1 MRMKKRRPPPPLCLR
16 RPVGHVDPARDDFEE
31 APGTPRK
38 GERPPYPNAKW
49 PPRRRRRRLL
59 RRPPCPP
66 LPGSKMAAGS
76 VDPGQVSGSLR
87 APPRGWVESRAL
99 GAGAVRPLP
108 IPEVTV
114 DGGRPLV
121 PRELKVEECSGRLP
135 DTMGPEKETS
145 EESVI
150 LISDDETDTETTLGN
165 TIVVIE
171 PSENLDLEEK
181 KSEEIVDEESG
192 LVVTFCKKG
201 MVMPHARHDCMTHP
215 FERTESETCIPV
227 KQNSNICGQCYC
239 YVCDKL
245 ASECQYWTTSSSCHC
260 NAHNKSKFWKD
271 QRNFTLT
278 GVLVIFNLEPTEI
291 DTDLRR
297 GGELLFKFLRE
308 LSIQYNNFLS
318 GEIVL
323 SLQDCMC
330 PSKQAPGQ
338 CSVCSRLQN
347 EVIYRYSDV
356 FNLVSSFINKA
367 EKEKPKTAA
376 VMLLGVAREIALH
389 KDPTQSCQ
397 NLGPS
402 ESLKLA
408 VPFLMSRITKN
419 LQRML
424 VLSDFPKKLY
434 EKFISFFQTIPLPP
448 YCFKFTNCLNVVSW
462 DHRLLTTVLKGQN
475 ITGEQ
480 KKNGKKEFLWEVLT
494 VIKARTEKME
504 NMGQYK
510 ELVRYLRAVKCN
522 EGVGLKALRDK
533 IPLYLCK
540 SGDFTS
546 AAYSLLL
553 PINNLAC
560 CTACRLSPLQFES
573 YLKMFW
579 TGSIPSGKDFQD
591 SEMWILNVGSPVK
604 CSVLIKQALRVLYN
618 NQSLYRNSRCWS
630 ALITILGSSPILEQ
644 NGLLTT
650 LTLREPSPSFR
661 QMVWDVSFG
670 ILEELKL
677 KVNVTL
683 PSEVFYGSLGFTWMW
698 RQKTW
703 VFVASQLNLEACF
716 LLTIQ
721 AALQMVLTD
730 FPWLTSFL
738 EIILAFGKNFWALKL
753 FLEGLLYQMPVLH
766 DVVSMI
772 ARDLS
777 YQKHTLLKLWQTLG
791 PDYVGELLCLFL
803 SFRNSQLQSVGIFL
817 SHVIIENLNQCP
829 WAKSL
834 DVFRLKA
841 FKRPHLETAN
851 HLQLNKFVSILENL

>member
-1 MRMKKRRPPPPLCLR
+1 
-16 RPVGHVDPARDDFEE
+16 
-31 APGTPRK
+31 
-38 GERPPYPNAKW
+38 
-49 PPRRRRRRLL
+49 
-59 RRPPCPP
+59 
-66 LPGSKMAAGS
+66 
-76 VDPGQVSGSLR
+76 
-87 APPRGWVESRAL
+87 
-99 GAGAVRPLP
+99 
-108 IPEVTV
+108 
-114 DGGRPLV
+114 
-121 PRELKVEECSGRLP
+121 
-135 DTMGPEKETS
+135 MGPEKEAN
-145 EESVI
+145 EEIVI
-150 LISDDETDTETTLGN
+150 LISDDETDSETTLGN
-165 TIVVIE
+165 SVVVID
-171 PSENLDLEEK
+171 PSENSALGEK

-192 LVVTFCKKG
+192 LVVIFCKKG
-201 MVMPHARHDCMTHP
+201 PVMPHARYDCMTHP

-227 KQNSNICGQCYC
+227 KQNSDMCGQCYC

-291 DTDLRR
+291 DTDLRH

-308 LSIQYNNFLS
+308 LSIQYNNYLS

-323 SLQDCMC
+323 SLQDCVC
-330 PSKQAPGQ
+330 TSKQIPSQ
-338 CSVCSRLQN
+338 CQVCSQFQN
-347 EVIYRYSDV
+347 EVIHRYTDV

-376 VMLLGVAREIALH
+376 VMLLGAAREIALH
-389 KDPTQSCQ
+389 KDPAQSWQ

-408 VPFLMSRITKN
+408 VPFLMSKITKT
-419 LQRML
+419 LQRIL
-424 VLSDFPKKLY
+424 VLNDFSKQLY
-434 EKFISFFQTIPLPP
+434 EKFISFFQAIPLPP
-448 YCFKFTNCLNVVSW
+448 YCFNFTNCLNVVSW

-480 KKNGKKEFLWEVLT
+480 KKNGKKEVLWEVLT

-522 EGVGLKALRDK
+522 EGIGLRDLRDK
-533 IPLYLCK
+533 IPFYLCK

-546 AAYSLLL
+546 AAYALLL
-553 PINNLAC
+553 PISNLAC
-560 CTACRLSPLQFES
+560 CTACRLAPLQFEN

-579 TGSIPSGKDFQD
+579 TGSVPMGKDFQD
-591 SEMWILNVGSPVK
+591 SDQWNVSIGSPVK
-604 CSVLIKQALRVLYN
+604 CCTLIKQALRILYS

-630 ALITILGSSPILEQ
+630 ALITILGSSPILEH

-650 LTLREPSPSFR
+650 ITLKEPPPSFR

-670 ILEELKL
+670 ILEELRL
-677 KVNVTL
+677 KVNVSL
-683 PSEVFYGSLGFTWMW
+683 PSNVFYGS
-698 RQKTW
+698 
-703 VFVASQLNLEACF
+703 LNLEACF
-716 LLTIQ
+716 LLAIQ
-721 AALQMVLTD
+721 AVLQMLLTD
-730 FPWLTSFL
+730 LPWLSSFL
-738 EIILAFGKNFWALKL
+738 EILLSFGKNFWALKL
-753 FLEGLLYQMPVLH
+753 FLEGLLYRMPVLH

-777 YQKHTLLKLWQTLG
+777 YQKHTLLKFWQTLG

-803 SFRNSQLQSVGIFL
+803 SFRNSQLQSVGVFL
-817 SHVIIENLNQCP
+817 SHVVIENLNQCP

-834 DVFRLKA
+834 DVFRFKA

-851 HLQLNKFVSILENL
+851 HLQLSKFVTILENL

>member
-1 MRMKKRRPPPPLCLR
+1 MNIRRPISY
-16 RPVGHVDPARDDFEE
+16 EE
-31 APGTPRK
+31 
-38 GERPPYPNAKW
+38 N
-49 PPRRRRRRLL
+49 
-59 RRPPCPP
+59 
-66 LPGSKMAAGS
+66 S
-76 VDPGQVSGSLR
+76 
-87 APPRGWVESRAL
+87 
-99 GAGAVRPLP
+99 
-108 IPEVTV
+108 
-114 DGGRPLV
+114 
-121 PRELKVEECSGRLP
+121 
-135 DTMGPEKETS
+135 
-145 EESVI
+145 
-150 LISDDETDTETTLGN
+150 
-165 TIVVIE
+165 
-171 PSENLDLEEK
+171 DLEEK
-181 KSEEIVDEESG
+181 KSEETVDEESG

-201 MVMPHARHDCMTHP
+201 MVMPHARYDCMTHP

-227 KQNSNICGQCYC
+227 KQNSDVCGQCYC

-291 DTDLRR
+291 DTDLRH

-308 LSIQYNNFLS
+308 LSVQYNNYLS

-323 SLQDCMC
+323 GLQDCVC
-330 PSKQAPGQ
+330 PSKQTAGK
-338 CSVCSRLQN
+338 CSVCSQLQN

-356 FNLVSSFINKA
+356 FNLVSSFISRA
-367 EKEKPKTAA
+367 EKEKPKSAA

-389 KDPTQSCQ
+389 KDPAQSWQ

-424 VLSDFPKKLY
+424 VLSDFPKQLY

-448 YCFKFTNCLNVVSW
+448 YCFKFTNCLNVPSW

-522 EGVGLKALRDK
+522 EGVGLRELRDK
-533 IPLYLCK
+533 IPFYLCK
-540 SGDFTS
+540 SGDFNS

-560 CTACRLSPLQFES
+560 CTACRLSPSQFES

-579 TGSIPSGKDFQD
+579 TGSVPSGKDFQD
-591 SEMWILNVGSPVK
+591 SDKWILNIGSPVK
-604 CSVLIKQALRVLYN
+604 CCTLIKQALRILYS

-630 ALITILGSSPILEQ
+630 SLITILISSPILEQ

-650 LTLREPSPSFR
+650 LILREPPPSFKR
-661 QMVWDVSFG
+661 MVYDVSFG
-670 ILEELKL
+670 ILEELRL
-677 KVNVTL
+677 KVNVSL
-683 PSEVFYGSLGFTWMW
+683 PSNVFYGSL
-698 RQKTW
+698 
-703 VFVASQLNLEACF
+703 NIEACF
-716 LLTIQ
+716 LLAIQ
-721 AALQMVLTD
+721 ALLQMLLTD
-730 FPWLTSFL
+730 LPWLTSFL
-738 EIILAFGKNFWALKL
+738 EIMLAFGKNFWALKL
-753 FLEGLLYQMPVLH
+753 FLEGLLSQMPVLH

-791 PDYVGELLCLFL
+791 PDYVGDLLCLFL

-817 SHVIIENLNQCP
+817 SHVVIENLNQCP

-834 DVFRLKA
+834 NIFRLKA

-851 HLQLNKFVSILENL
+851 HLQLGKFVSILENL

>member
-1 MRMKKRRPPPPLCLR
+1 
-16 RPVGHVDPARDDFEE
+16 
-31 APGTPRK
+31 
-38 GERPPYPNAKW
+38 
-49 PPRRRRRRLL
+49 
-59 RRPPCPP
+59 
-66 LPGSKMAAGS
+66 
-76 VDPGQVSGSLR
+76 
-87 APPRGWVESRAL
+87 
-99 GAGAVRPLP
+99 
-108 IPEVTV
+108 
-114 DGGRPLV
+114 
-121 PRELKVEECSGRLP
+121 
-135 DTMGPEKETS
+135 MGPGKEAN

-150 LISDDETDTETTLGN
+150 LISDDETDAETTLGN
-165 TIVVIE
+165 SVVVID
-171 PSENLDLEEK
+171 SSDMQDDKSDLEEK

-201 MVMPHARHDCMTHP
+201 MVMPHARYDCMTHP
-215 FERTESETCIPV
+215 FERTENETCIPV
-227 KQNSNICGQCYC
+227 KQNSDMCGQCYC

-245 ASECQYWTTSSSCHC
+245 ASKCQYWTTSSSCHC

-278 GVLVIFNLEPTEI
+278 GVLVIFNLEPAEI
-291 DTDLRR
+291 DTDLRH

-308 LSIQYNNFLS
+308 LSIQYNNYLS

-323 SLQDCMC
+323 SLQDCVC
-330 PSKQAPGQ
+330 PSKQTPGQ

-376 VMLLGVAREIALH
+376 IMLLGAAREIALH
-389 KDPTQSCQ
+389 KDPAQPWQ

-424 VLSDFPKKLY
+424 VLSDFPKQLY
-434 EKFISFFQTIPLPP
+434 EKFIGFFQTIPLPP
-448 YCFKFTNCLNVVSW
+448 YCFKFTNCLNVPSW

-480 KKNGKKEFLWEVLT
+480 KKNGKKEFLWEVLN

-504 NMGQYK
+504 SMGRYK
-510 ELVRYLRAVKCN
+510 ELVRYLKAVKCN
-522 EGVGLKALRDK
+522 EGVGLRDLRDK
-533 IPLYLCK
+533 IPFYLCK

-560 CTACRLSPLQFES
+560 CTACRLAPLEFEC

-579 TGSIPSGKDFQD
+579 TGSVPSGKDFQD
-591 SEMWILNVGSPVK
+591 SNEWILNVGSPVK
-604 CSVLIKQALRVLYN
+604 CCTLIKQALRVLYN

-630 ALITILGSSPILEQ
+630 TLITILGSSPILEQ

-650 LTLREPSPSFR
+650 LTLREPPSSFR

-670 ILEELKL
+670 ILEELRL
-677 KVNVTL
+677 KVNVSL
-683 PSEVFYGSLGFTWMW
+683 PSNVFYGS
-698 RQKTW
+698 
-703 VFVASQLNLEACF
+703 
-716 LLTIQ
+716 
-721 AALQMVLTD
+721 
-730 FPWLTSFL
+730 
-738 EIILAFGKNFWALKL
+738 KNFWALKL
-753 FLEGLLYQMPVLH
+753 FLEGLLYRMPVLH

-772 ARDLS
+772 ARDLN
-777 YQKHTLLKLWQTLG
+777 YQKNTLLKLWQTLG

-817 SHVIIENLNQCP
+817 SHVVIENLNQCP

-834 DVFRLKA
+834 DIFRLKA

>member
-1 MRMKKRRPPPPLCLR
+1 
-16 RPVGHVDPARDDFEE
+16 
-31 APGTPRK
+31 
-38 GERPPYPNAKW
+38 
-49 PPRRRRRRLL
+49 
-59 RRPPCPP
+59 
-66 LPGSKMAAGS
+66 
-76 VDPGQVSGSLR
+76 
-87 APPRGWVESRAL
+87 
-99 GAGAVRPLP
+99 
-108 IPEVTV
+108 
-114 DGGRPLV
+114 
-121 PRELKVEECSGRLP
+121 
-135 DTMGPEKETS
+135 MGPGKEAS

-150 LISDDETDTETTLGN
+150 LISDDETDAETTLGN
-165 TIVVIE
+165 SVVVIDSSDIQE
-171 PSENLDLEEK
+171 DKSDLEEK

-201 MVMPHARHDCMTHP
+201 MVMPHARYDCMTHP
-215 FERTESETCIPV
+215 FERTENETCIPV
-227 KQNSNICGQCYC
+227 KQNSDMCGQCYC

-245 ASECQYWTTSSSCHC
+245 ASKCQYWTTSSSCHC

-278 GVLVIFNLEPTEI
+278 GVLVIFNLEPAEI
-291 DTDLRR
+291 DADLRH

-308 LSIQYNNFLS
+308 LSIQYNNYLS

-323 SLQDCMC
+323 SLQDCVC
-330 PSKQAPGQ
+330 PSKQTPGQ

-347 EVIYRYSDV
+347 EIIYRYSDV
-356 FNLVSSFINKA
+356 FNLVTSFINKA

-376 VMLLGVAREIALH
+376 IMLLGAAREIALH
-389 KDPTQSCQ
+389 KDPAQPWQ

-424 VLSDFPKKLY
+424 VLSDFPKQLY
-434 EKFISFFQTIPLPP
+434 EKFIGFFQTIPLPP
-448 YCFKFTNCLNVVSW
+448 YCFKFTNCLNVPSW

-480 KKNGKKEFLWEVLT
+480 KKNGKKEFLWEVLN

-504 NMGQYK
+504 SMGRYK
-510 ELVRYLRAVKCN
+510 ELVRYLKAVKCN
-522 EGVGLKALRDK
+522 EGVGLRDLRDK
-533 IPLYLCK
+533 IPFYLCK
-540 SGDFTS
+540 SGDFTN

-560 CTACRLSPLQFES
+560 CTACRLAPVEFEC

-579 TGSIPSGKDFQD
+579 TGSVPSGKDFQD
-591 SEMWILNVGSPVK
+591 SNEWILNVGSPVK
-604 CSVLIKQALRVLYN
+604 CCTLIKQALRVLYN

-630 ALITILGSSPILEQ
+630 TLITILGSSPILEQ

-650 LTLREPSPSFR
+650 LTLREPPSSFR
-661 QMVWDVSFG
+661 Q
-670 ILEELKL
+670 
-677 KVNVTL
+677 
-683 PSEVFYGSLGFTWMW
+683 
-698 RQKTW
+698 
-703 VFVASQLNLEACF
+703 
-716 LLTIQ
+716 
-721 AALQMVLTD
+721 
-730 FPWLTSFL
+730 
-738 EIILAFGKNFWALKL
+738 KNFWALKL
-753 FLEGLLYQMPVLH
+753 FLEGLLYRMPVLH

-772 ARDLS
+772 ARDLN
-777 YQKHTLLKLWQTLG
+777 YQKNTVLKLWQTLG

-817 SHVIIENLNQCP
+817 SHVVIENLNQCP

-834 DVFRLKA
+834 DIFRLKA

>member
-1 MRMKKRRPPPPLCLR
+1 
-16 RPVGHVDPARDDFEE
+16 
-31 APGTPRK
+31 
-38 GERPPYPNAKW
+38 
-49 PPRRRRRRLL
+49 
-59 RRPPCPP
+59 
-66 LPGSKMAAGS
+66 
-76 VDPGQVSGSLR
+76 
-87 APPRGWVESRAL
+87 
-99 GAGAVRPLP
+99 
-108 IPEVTV
+108 
-114 DGGRPLV
+114 
-121 PRELKVEECSGRLP
+121 
-135 DTMGPEKETS
+135 MGPEREDS
-145 EESVI
+145 EGSVI
-150 LISDDETDTETTLGN
+150 LISDDETDTEATLGN
-165 TIVVIE
+165 SVVLIE
-171 PSENLDLEEK
+171 SSENSDLEQK
-181 KSEEIVDEESG
+181 KSEEIVDEESE
-192 LVVTFCKKG
+192 LVVTFCKQG

-227 KQNSNICGQCYC
+227 KQNSDMCGQCYC

-245 ASECQYWTTSSSCHC
+245 ASECQYWMTSASCHC
-260 NAHNKSKFWKD
+260 NAHNKSRFWKD

-291 DTDLRR
+291 DTDLRH

-308 LSIQYNNFLS
+308 LSIQYNNYLS

-323 SLQDCMC
+323 SLQDCVC
-330 PSKQAPGQ
+330 PSKQTPGQ
-338 CSVCSRLQN
+338 CSVCSQFQN

-367 EKEKPKTAA
+367 EKEKPKSAA

-389 KDPTQSCQ
+389 KDPAQSWQ

-424 VLSDFPKKLY
+424 VLSDFPKQLY

-448 YCFKFTNCLNVVSW
+448 YCFKFTNCLNIPSW
-462 DHRLLTTVLKGQN
+462 DHRLLTTVLRGQN
-475 ITGEQ
+475 VTGEQ

-504 NMGQYK
+504 TMGQYK

-522 EGVGLKALRDK
+522 EGIGLRDLRDK
-533 IPLYLCK
+533 IPFYLCK

-553 PINNLAC
+553 PFNNLAC
-560 CTACRLSPLQFES
+560 CTACRLTPLQFES

-579 TGSIPSGKDFQD
+579 TGSVPAGMDFHD
-591 SEMWILNVGSPVK
+591 SDEWILNIGSPVK
-604 CSVLIKQALRVLYN
+604 CCTLIKQVLRVLYS
-618 NQSLYRNSRCWS
+618 NQSLYRN
-630 ALITILGSSPILEQ
+630 
-644 NGLLTT
+644 
-650 LTLREPSPSFR
+650 
-661 QMVWDVSFG
+661 MVCDVSFG
-670 ILEELKL
+670 ILEELRL
-677 KVNVTL
+677 KVNVSL
-683 PSEVFYGSLGFTWMW
+683 PSDVFYGS
-698 RQKTW
+698 
-703 VFVASQLNLEACF
+703 LNLEACF

-721 AALQMVLTD
+721 AVLQMLLTD
-730 FPWLTSFL
+730 LPWLTSFL
-738 EIILAFGKNFWALKL
+738 EIMLAFGKNFWALKL
-753 FLEGLLYQMPVLH
+753 FLEGLLSQMPVLH

-777 YQKHTLLKLWQTLG
+777 YQKNTLLKLWQTLG

-803 SFRNSQLQSVGIFL
+803 SFRNSQLQSVGIYL
-817 SHVIIENLNQCP
+817 SHVVIENLNQCP

-841 FKRPHLETAN
+841 FRRPHLETAN
-851 HLQLNKFVSILENL
+851 YLQLNKFVSILENL

>member
-1 MRMKKRRPPPPLCLR
+1 
-16 RPVGHVDPARDDFEE
+16 
-31 APGTPRK
+31 
-38 GERPPYPNAKW
+38 
-49 PPRRRRRRLL
+49 
-59 RRPPCPP
+59 
-66 LPGSKMAAGS
+66 
-76 VDPGQVSGSLR
+76 
-87 APPRGWVESRAL
+87 
-99 GAGAVRPLP
+99 
-108 IPEVTV
+108 
-114 DGGRPLV
+114 
-121 PRELKVEECSGRLP
+121 
-135 DTMGPEKETS
+135 MGPGKEAN

-150 LISDDETDTETTLGN
+150 LISDDETDAETTLGN
-165 TIVVIE
+165 SVVVIDSSDIQE
-171 PSENLDLEEK
+171 DKSDLEEK

-201 MVMPHARHDCMTHP
+201 MVMPHARYDCMTHP
-215 FERTESETCIPV
+215 FERTENETCIPV
-227 KQNSNICGQCYC
+227 KQNSDMCGQCYC

-278 GVLVIFNLEPTEI
+278 GVLIIFNLEPAEI
-291 DTDLRR
+291 DTDLRH

-308 LSIQYNNFLS
+308 LSIKYNNYLS

-323 SLQDCMC
+323 SLQDCVC
-330 PSKQAPGQ
+330 PSKQTPGP

-356 FNLVSSFINKA
+356 FNLVSLFINKA

-376 VMLLGVAREIALH
+376 IMLLGAAREIALH
-389 KDPTQSCQ
+389 KDPAQSWQ

-424 VLSDFPKKLY
+424 VLSDFPKQLY

-448 YCFKFTNCLNVVSW
+448 YCFKFTNCLNIPSW

-480 KKNGKKEFLWEVLT
+480 KKNGKKEFLWEVLN
-494 VIKARTEKME
+494 VVKARTEKME
-504 NMGQYK
+504 SMGRYK
-510 ELVRYLRAVKCN
+510 ELVRYLKAVKCN
-522 EGVGLKALRDK
+522 EGVGLRDLRDK
-533 IPLYLCK
+533 IPFFLCK

-546 AAYSLLL
+546 AAYALLL

-560 CTACRLSPLQFES
+560 CTACRLIPLEFEC

-579 TGSIPSGKDFQD
+579 TGSVPSGKDFQD
-591 SEMWILNVGSPVK
+591 SDEWILNVGSPVK
-604 CSVLIKQALRVLYN
+604 CCTLIKQALRVLYN

-630 ALITILGSSPILEQ
+630 TLITILGSSPILEQ

-650 LTLREPSPSFR
+650 LTLREPPSSFR

-670 ILEELKL
+670 ILEELRL
-677 KVNVTL
+677 KGNVSL
-683 PSEVFYGSLGFTWMW
+683 PSNVFYGSL
-698 RQKTW
+698 
-703 VFVASQLNLEACF
+703 SLEACF
-716 LLTIQ
+716 LLAIQ
-721 AALQMVLTD
+721 AVLQMLITD
-730 FPWLTSFL
+730 LPWLTSFL
-738 EIILAFGKNFWALKL
+738 EIMLAFGKNFWALKL
-753 FLEGLLYQMPVLH
+753 FLEGLLYRMPVLH

-772 ARDLS
+772 TRDLN
-777 YQKHTLLKLWQTLG
+777 YQKNTLLKLWQTLG

-817 SHVIIENLNQCP
+817 SHVVIENLNQCP

-834 DVFRLKA
+834 DIFRLKA